1 VFFVRRDIA
10 RGLVGLFKTILSVLF
25 LFLCIGL
32 IGAILLQHRKSG
44 GFSGSFGG
52 GGTQMDM
59 SGGTWQR
66 MSSLNKI
73 TFAMTIAFI
82 VFSVILV
89 KMPG

>member
-1 VFFVRRDIA
+1 M
-10 RGLVGLFKTILSVLF
+10 FKTILSVLF

-32 IGAILLQHRKSG
+32 ICVILLQHRKSG

-73 TFAMTIAFI
+73 TFAMTLVFI
-82 VFSVILV
+82 VLSIILV